1 MVSWQGSREMPFREN
16 SGYAKHWRRHILHT
30 TALHPYPLVW
40 SGYYPHSADEDIKI
54 CRALW
59 KLFWNQTPYE
69 VEKLELEP
77 RVYLTSNPCFID
89 WKTKQNKTK
98 HTVLR
103 HEDHVYETFRPINSS
118 SEKTLFFSW
127 LQMGSLNITSCTL
140 NAYSWSKV
148 GLGKSVND
156 SGQIYSRWWK
166 KASAYLCSLCF
177 VTQIIFTFK

>member
-118 SEKTLFFSW
+118 SEKTLFFFMATDGIPKHNQLHFKC
-127 LQMGSLNITSCTL
+127 LQLVQSGTRQECEWFRPNLFPLVEKSLSIPLQLMFC
-140 NAYSWSKV
+140 YS
-148 GLGKSVND
+148 NNF
-156 SGQIYSRWWK
+156 Y
-166 KASAYLCSLCF
+166 F
-177 VTQIIFTFK
+177 